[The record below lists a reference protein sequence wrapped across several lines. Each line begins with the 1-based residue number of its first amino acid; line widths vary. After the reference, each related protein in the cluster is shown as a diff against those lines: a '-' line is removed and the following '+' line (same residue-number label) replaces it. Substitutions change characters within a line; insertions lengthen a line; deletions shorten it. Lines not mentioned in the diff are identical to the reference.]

1 MNAFE
6 LYEIVSEDVSVETR
20 GGSFGCP
27 ELTVEALQGA
37 YEYNVGGFLSPAL
50 AGKIIAAH
58 KGFHEENEKNG
69 KFSSNY
75 YYCIEQ
81 PLSEIEL

>member
-6 LYEIVSEDVSVETR
+6 LYEIISEDASAETR
-20 GGSFGCP
+20 GAFDCP
-27 ELTVEALQGA
+27 ELTADALQGA
-37 YEYNVGGFLSPAL
+37 YEGFLSPDIV
-50 AGKIIAAH
+50 GKIIAAH
-58 KGFHEENEKNG
+58 ILFHKENEKNG

>member
-20 GGSFGCP
+20 GSFDCP

-37 YEYNVGGFLSPAL
+37 YEYNVGGFLSPGIAE
-50 AGKIIAAH
+50 KIIAAH
-58 KGFHEENEKNG
+58 KELCKENEKNG

>member
-6 LYEIVSEDVSVETR
+6 LYEIVSENASVETR
-20 GGSFGCP
+20 GSFDCP
-27 ELTVEALQGA
+27 ELTVDALQGA
-37 YEYNVGGFLSPAL
+37 YEGFLSPAL
-50 AGKIIAAH
+50 AEKIIAAH
-58 KGFHEENEKNG
+58 KELHEENEKNG

-75 YYCIEQ
+75 YYCIEK

>member
-6 LYEIVSEDVSVETR
+6 LYELAVETKSVEER
-20 GGSFGCP
+20 GVF
-27 ELTVEALQGA
+27 
-37 YEYNVGGFLSPAL
+37 EYTQITLEDLHAIYDGFLDKKIAE
-50 AGKIIAAH
+50 KIIAAH
-58 KGFHEENEKNG
+58 KELHEENKKNG

>member
-20 GGSFGCP
+20 DCFDCP

-37 YEYNVGGFLSPAL
+37 YEEYNGGFLSPDMAE
-50 AGKIIAAH
+50 KIIAAH
-58 KGFHEENEKNG
+58 ILFHKENESG

-75 YYCIEQ
+75 YYCIEK

>member
-6 LYEIVSEDVSVETR
+6 LYELVVDAKSVEQR
-20 GGSFGCP
+20 
-27 ELTVEALQGA
+27 EAFDYLPLAIEDLQA
-37 YEYNVGGFLSPAL
+37 CFDGFLDKKIAE
-50 AGKIIAAH
+50 KIIAAH
-58 KGFHEENEKNG
+58 KELHEENEKNG

-81 PLSEIEL
+81 QLSEIEL

>member
-6 LYEIVSEDVSVETR
+6 LYE
-20 GGSFGCP
+20 
-27 ELTVEALQGA
+27 LTVETKSVEERGVFEYKPITLEDLQA
-37 YEYNVGGFLSPAL
+37 NFDGFLDKKIAE
-50 AGKIIAAH
+50 KIIAAH
-58 KGFHEENEKNG
+58 KELHKENEKNG